1 MTVLA
6 RLVAKEAD
14 TLGYVTYVFECL
26 DEEILKDTK
35 YIMCTR
41 YPNWNHRTIDI
52 GEVGYLNFFEIRA
65 GVDKWFDGEKMIS
78 YNYNGIQFD
87 KFVSKPKE
95 KDKNE
100 YIMQIIIKLNQY
112 EKQYWIMTVM
122 REKLME
128 AIEAKN
134 NDTKSFVWKLA
145 RKSDGTQE
153 EVRLVD
159 ATPEQLNTFYRHCKS
174 MLYSEDKLNP
184 GRYVL
189 LNIIEDQRRKC
200 NVELFLRKLESGVLC
215 ADRKPYPR
223 HLYIQDIRSCMN
235 ARKDEFPSNELD
247 SISIATITGGLPR
260 EFERISIEEV
270 LDGGLDRLGHFD
282 NKHITFSFILN
293 MGVYLTPAE
302 MKEFDEK
309 DANGNPRKKPEV
321 IKERLGLKPSVELAI
336 KPTGLNFS
344 ELRAMINLKPKKY
357 SDLTT
362 DQLTVLRN
370 KVLFRL
376 EDEVQFH
383 IEQWKERMRQIEL
396 VAKERGITLDA

>member
-1 MTVLA
+1 ML
-6 RLVAKEAD
+6 
-14 TLGYVTYVFECL
+14 
-26 DEEILKDTK
+26 
-35 YIMCTR
+35 
-41 YPNWNHRTIDI
+41 
-52 GEVGYLNFFEIRA
+52 
-65 GVDKWFDGEKMIS
+65 
-78 YNYNGIQFD
+78 
-87 KFVSKPKE
+87 
-95 KDKNE
+95 
-100 YIMQIIIKLNQY
+100 
-112 EKQYWIMTVM
+112 

-153 EVRLVD
+153 EIKLVD
-159 ATPEQLNTFYRHCKS
+159 ATPEQLNTFYNHCKS

-189 LNIIEDQRRKC
+189 LKIIEDQRKKC
-200 NVELFLRKLESGVLC
+200 NVELFLRKLESGSIC
-215 ADRKPYPR
+215 ADKQPYPR
-223 HLYIQDIRSCMN
+223 HLYIQDIRTYMN
-235 ARKDEFPSNELD
+235 AHKDDFPSSELKNI
-247 SISIATITGGLPR
+247 SISACTGGLPR
-260 EFERISIEEV
+260 EFERISIDDV
-270 LDGGLDRLGHFD
+270 LNGGLDQLGYFD

-309 DANGNPRKKPEV
+309 DKDGNTRSKLEV
-321 IKERLGLKPSVELAI
+321 IKERLGIKSSVRLTV

-344 ELRAMINLKPKKY
+344 ELRAMVNLKSKKY

-376 EDEVQFH
+376 ENEVMFH
-383 IEQWKERMRQIEL
+383 IEQWEERMRQIQL
-396 VAKERGITLDA
+396 VAKEKGIELVGD

>member
-1 MTVLA
+1 MNSTM
-6 RLVAKEAD
+6 
-14 TLGYVTYVFECL
+14 
-26 DEEILKDTK
+26 KD
-35 YIMCTR
+35 
-41 YPNWNHRTIDI
+41 
-52 GEVGYLNFFEIRA
+52 
-65 GVDKWFDGEKMIS
+65 
-78 YNYNGIQFD
+78 
-87 KFVSKPKE
+87 
-95 KDKNE
+95 
-100 YIMQIIIKLNQY
+100 
-112 EKQYWIMTVM
+112 
-122 REKLME
+122 KLME

-159 ATPEQLNTFYRHCKS
+159 ATPEQLNTFYKHCKS

-200 NVELFLRKLESGVLC
+200 NVELFLRKLESGALC
-215 ADRKPYPR
+215 ADGKPYPR
-223 HLYIQDIRSCMN
+223 YLYLQDIRSYMN
-235 ARKDEFPSNELD
+235 ANKANFPTEELNN
-247 SISIATITGGLPR
+247 ISIASVTKGLPR

-270 LDGGLDRLGHFD
+270 INACLDRLGTFN

-309 DANGNPRKKPEV
+309 DKDGNTRSKLEV
-321 IKERLGLKPSVELAI
+321 IKERLNI
-336 KPTGLNFS
+336 KPTVRLTVKPIGLNFS
-344 ELRAMINLKPKKY
+344 ELRAMVNLKSKKY
-357 SDLTT
+357 SELTT
-362 DQLTVLRN
+362 DQLIVLRN

-383 IEQWKERMRQIEL
+383 IKSWEERIRQIKL
-396 VAKERGITLDA
+396 VAQERDIELSNE

>member
-1 MTVLA
+1 
-6 RLVAKEAD
+6 
-14 TLGYVTYVFECL
+14 
-26 DEEILKDTK
+26 
-35 YIMCTR
+35 
-41 YPNWNHRTIDI
+41 
-52 GEVGYLNFFEIRA
+52 
-65 GVDKWFDGEKMIS
+65 
-78 YNYNGIQFD
+78 
-87 KFVSKPKE
+87 
-95 KDKNE
+95 
-100 YIMQIIIKLNQY
+100 
-112 EKQYWIMTVM
+112 MTVM

-153 EVRLVD
+153 EIRLVD
-159 ATPEQLNTFYRHCKS
+159 ATPEQLNAFYKHCKS

-200 NVELFLRKLESGVLC
+200 NVELFLRKLESGALC
-215 ADRKPYPR
+215 ADGKPYPR
-223 HLYIQDIRSCMN
+223 YLYLQDIRSYMN
-235 ARKDEFPSNELD
+235 ANKANFPTEELNN
-247 SISIATITGGLPR
+247 ISIASVTKGLPR

-270 LDGGLDRLGHFD
+270 INACLDRLGTFD

-309 DANGNPRKKPEV
+309 DKDGNTRSKLEV
-321 IKERLGLKPSVELAI
+321 IKERLNIKPTVRLTV

-344 ELRAMINLKPKKY
+344 ELRAMVNLKPKKY

-383 IEQWKERMRQIEL
+383 IEQWQERMRQIEL
-396 VAKERGITLDA
+396 VANERGITLDA